1 MKFIQDERL
10 NVLKE
15 KIRIHNKLSSELKDL
30 EQRETRKEQSQIESK
45 EILDKEE
52 KEFNDIN
59 ELSITSIFYSLI
71 GKKEEK
77 LEKERREFL
86 LAKLNFDTLKEEI
99 DLIVQRKKEIL
110 NDIID
115 IEDISN
121 EYNELLK
128 DKEQFLISLNNSRSN
143 EIQVVKDKI
152 SNVEFQ
158 KKEINQAIGATVPV
172 LEKLE
177 KIYSKLNS
185 AENWGTFDLLGSGLL
200 ATAMKHSK
208 IDDAKSLIS
217 KTQFDI
223 DNLINELNDVDSNFN
238 IRNTIN
244 IDGFYTFS
252 DYFFDGL
259 IFDFIVQEKISKSKN
274 HIKLVKTNVS
284 RLKSQLLMTLKKLD
298 SDKISLLKIHEELIS
313 S

>member
-298 SDKISLLKIHEELIS
+298 SDKISLLKIHEDLIS
-313 S
+313 G

>member
-10 NVLKE
+10 NVLKD

>member
-10 NVLKE
+10 NILKE
-15 KIRIHNKLSSELKDL
+15 KIRTHNKLSSELKDL
-30 EQRETRKEQSQIESK
+30 EQRQTRKEQSQIESK

-52 KEFNDIN
+52 KEFNNIN
-59 ELSITSIFYSLI
+59 ELSINSIFYSLI

-77 LEKERREFL
+77 LEKERQEFL

-121 EYNELLK
+121 EYKKLLR

-158 KKEINQAIGATVPV
+158 KKEINQAIRATIPV

-177 KIYSKLNS
+177 QIYSKLNS
-185 AENWGTFDLLGSGLL
+185 AENWGAFDLLGSGLL
-200 ATAMKHSK
+200 ATAIKHSK

-223 DNLINELNDVDSNFN
+223 DNLINELNDVDINFN
-238 IRNTIN
+238 IKNTIN

-252 DYFFDGL
+252 DFFFDGL

-274 HIKLVKTNVS
+274 HIKLIKTNVS

-298 SDKISLLKIHEELIS
+298 SDSMNLLKRHEEIIS
-313 S
+313 N

>member
-1 MKFIQDERL
+1 MKFIQEERL
-10 NVLKE
+10 QVLKE
-15 KIRIHNKLSSELKDL
+15 KLRIHDKMISELKDL
-30 EQRETRKEQSQIESK
+30 EHRENKKEKIQTESK
-45 EILDKEE
+45 LILDKEE
-52 KEFNDIN
+52 KEFHNIND
-59 ELSITSIFYSLI
+59 LSLHSIFYSLL

-77 LEKERREFL
+77 LEKERQEYL
-86 LAKLNFDTLKEEI
+86 LAKLNFETLKEET

-110 NDIID
+110 NEIVN

-121 EYNELLK
+121 EYNKLLK
-128 DKEQFLISLNNSRSN
+128 EKEQFLISLNNSKSN
-143 EIQVVKDKI
+143 EIHIVKEKI
-152 SNVEFQ
+152 SAIEFQ
-158 KKEINQAIGATVPV
+158 KKEINQAIEATIPIK
-172 LEKLE
+172 ENLE

-200 ATAMKHSK
+200 ATAFKHSN

-223 DNLINELNDVDSNFN
+223 ENLMNELKDVDINLN
-238 IRNTIN
+238 IKNTID

-274 HIKLVKTNVS
+274 HIKLIMTNVS
-284 RLKSQLLMTLKKLD
+284 RLKSQLLRTLKNNE
-298 SDKISLLKIHEELIS
+298 SDKIKLLRKHEEIIS

>member
-15 KIRIHNKLSSELKDL
+15 NIRIHNKLSSELKDL

-86 LAKLNFDTLKEEI
+86 LAKLNFNTLKEEI

-158 KKEINQAIGATVPV
+158 KKEINQAIGASVPV

-284 RLKSQLLMTLKKLD
+284 KLKSQLLMTLKKLD
-298 SDKISLLKIHEELIS
+298 SDKISLLKIHEDLIS
-313 S
+313 G